1 MNSFSLPV
9 LKPIYAVR
17 PCTSGDLEAVVNLM
31 IDCDMATLGKAETT
45 KEQILKDWQRPGLNQ
60 ATDQHMVMTSDG
72 SRIAGW
78 VELASADK
86 MVMFIKIY
94 VHPDYQTE
102 GIGEYLYAWAETAAL
117 NLVSKVPDE
126 SRIVIRSYSHAKA
139 IAVWY
144 SDLLQ
149 AAGMQLIRHAWQM
162 EMNLDVPPAA
172 AVWPE
177 GIKLKVFDSA
187 DDKRPIFA
195 ARRTAFKDQ
204 FGYVERPFEEEYA
217 EWLHR
222 WEGAIVP
229 GLWLLAMNG
238 DVIAGVCM
246 GRASY
251 KGEEDRGWV
260 ASVGVL
266 REYRRR
272 GIGEALLLTVFD
284 TFYNMGKKRVG
295 LGVDASSLTGAATL
309 YKRVGMHVN
318 KQFDLYEKELRA
330 GVDLTTHG

>member
-1 MNSFSLPV
+1 MNSFTLPV

-17 PCTSGDLEAVVNLM
+17 PCTLGDLEAVAALM
-31 IDCDMATLGKAETT
+31 NACDMATLGKAEAT
-45 KEQILKDWQRPGLNQ
+45 KEQVLKDWQRPGFNQ
-60 ATDQHMVMTSDG
+60 ATDQQMVMASDG

-86 MVMFIKIY
+86 VVMFIKIY

-102 GIGEYLYAWAETAAL
+102 GIGEYLYAWAESAAH
-117 NLVSKVPDE
+117 NLVSQVPTG
-126 SRIVIRSYSHAKA
+126 SRIVIRSYSHAEA
-139 IAVWY
+139 IDVWY
-144 SDLLQ
+144 SALLQ
-149 AAGMQLIRHAWQM
+149 AAGMQLIRHTWRM
-162 EMNLDVPPAA
+162 EMTLDVPPAA

-195 ARRTAFKDQ
+195 ARRTAFQDQ
-204 FGYVERPFEEEYA
+204 FGYVERTFEEEYA

-229 GLWLLAMNG
+229 GLWLLAMDG
-238 DVIAGVCM
+238 EAIAGVCM
-246 GRASY
+246 CRASHNS
-251 KGEEDRGWV
+251 EEDRGWV

-272 GIGEALLLTVFD
+272 GIGEALLLTAFD
-284 TFYNMGKKRVG
+284 TFYKMGKKRVG

-309 YKRVGMHVN
+309 YKRVGMHVD
-318 KQFDLYEKELRA
+318 KQFNLYEKELRS
-330 GVDLTTHG
+330 GIDLTTHG